1 MPFMDIDAILGTTKK
16 GLIGRI
22 MLLILICIFFLPIGI
37 VLAFVYLQAVI
48 WRIAYTIIN
57 HFRNK

>member
-16 GLIGRI
+16 GSIGRI
-22 MLLILICIFFLPIGI
+22 ILLILICIFFLPIGL
-37 VLAFVYLQAVI
+37 VLAFIYLQAAI
-48 WRIAYTIIN
+48 WRIAYAIIN